1 VKTIWDIILFHVI
14 FVTLLFFASRR
25 LIKVLSKSDPFT
37 SSDDRRLRFWL
48 FVIFFLG
55 LIASRLSPGLEWFV
69 LVHLFFTV
77 LQGIHKYSPAE
88 ADLFVRKVVDGFV
101 FFGKVFIVV
110 IILYN
115 IF

>member
-1 VKTIWDIILFHVI
+1 VI
-14 FVTLLFFASRR
+14 T
-25 LIKVLSKSDPFT
+25 
-37 SSDDRRLRFWL
+37 
-48 FVIFFLG
+48 FLG
-55 LIASRLSPGLEWFV
+55 FIAYRLSPGLEWFV

-88 ADLFVRKVVDGFV
+88 ADLLVRKIVDGFV
-101 FFGKVFIVV
+101 SFGKVCIVV